1 MTEEKER
8 RGCALTLASHAT
20 CSDRCLTSASN
31 FGTKNSDNR
40 KQMITEETAIRQM
53 CISVQTS
60 LKEIISNIRHQ
71 NAQQSEVQ

>member
-20 CSDRCLTSASN
+20 CSDRRLTSTSN
-31 FGTKNSDNR
+31 FGTRNSDNR
-40 KQMITEETAIRQM
+40 KQTITEETVQ
-53 CISVQTS
+53 CISVQMS
-60 LKEIISNIRHQ
+60 LKGIVSNIRDQ

>member
-20 CSDRCLTSASN
+20 CSDHCLTSASN

-40 KQMITEETAIRQM
+40 KQMITEETVIRQTVHF
-53 CISVQTS
+53 STNK
-60 LKEIISNIRHQ
+60 LERNHF
-71 NAQQSEVQ
+71 